1 MANLLYHKTTEN
13 TEADKQER
21 KTRSCYWTGNIN
33 YDDRNDYNNNNDN
46 NIWQFSFNYSL
57 LDFFIYMY
65 TCFHGAF
72 INGEKPKGSKTLKKK
87 PSERGTIIA
96 EKAGDKR
103 GSSMSGK
110 KVVVNNWSHQ
120 DAL

>member
-13 TEADKQER
+13 TEADKQEG
-21 KTRSCYWTGNIN
+21 KTRSCYWSGNIN

-65 TCFHGAF
+65 MCFHGAF
-72 INGEKPKGSKTLKKK
+72 RTMAKSQRDQKL
-87 PSERGTIIA
+87 
-96 EKAGDKR
+96 
-103 GSSMSGK
+103 
-110 KVVVNNWSHQ
+110 
-120 DAL
+120 